1 MELSRPT
8 NETTISCNGCQPNYE
23 EEYYRNIEK
32 IVKLER
38 ENAELKDTIIAMCKT
53 FCKGGTE

>member
-1 MELSRPT
+1 MSERQANT
-8 NETTISCNGCQPNYE
+8 VVGDCQPNYE

-38 ENAELKDTIIAMCKT
+38 ENAELKNTIIAMCKT
-53 FCKGGTE
+53 FCKGGAE